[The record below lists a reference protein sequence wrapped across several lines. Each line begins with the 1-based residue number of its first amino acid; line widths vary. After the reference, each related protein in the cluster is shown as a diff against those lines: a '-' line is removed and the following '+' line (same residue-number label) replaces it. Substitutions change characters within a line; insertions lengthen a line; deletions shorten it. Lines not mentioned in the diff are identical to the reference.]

1 MKVLGGSSSIN
12 GMVYVRGNAMDFDT
26 WEEMGAKGWGYSHCL
41 PYFKKCETW
50 NEGGDE
56 YRGGDGPLATTN
68 GMILHIHTTHT
79 YIHMQIHY
87 YTSIYPH
94 SRIRSYTHTRVHTH
108 GVHTG
113 KNVLETP
120 LYDSFVKAGGE
131 AGYPITEDYNGYQQE
146 G

>member
-1 MKVLGGSSSIN
+1 
-12 GMVYVRGNAMDFDT
+12 MVY
-26 WEEMGAKGWGYSHCL
+26 
-41 PYFKKCETW
+41 
-50 NEGGDE
+50 
-56 YRGGDGPLATTN
+56 
-68 GMILHIHTTHT
+68 
-79 YIHMQIHY
+79 
-87 YTSIYPH
+87 
-94 SRIRSYTHTRVHTH
+94 TH